1 MLSHV
6 RELPVHIICILFN
19 EVVLFGLQGTQVLS
33 KHDLVEDMSGSSS
46 RTPRTGPSLKSGG
59 ALLPGWQ
66 QMPPGGKQKSKQGMS
81 GQEGWWER
89 EGAPLFTNRVDFL
102 KEEVVL
108 VFPNPEGTM
117 ADSFV
122 HRGVPWTVLV
132 SNLPICKSRFWIPG
146 TQKSQESSFSI

>member
-1 MLSHV
+1 M
-6 RELPVHIICILFN
+6 
-19 EVVLFGLQGTQVLS
+19 
-33 KHDLVEDMSGSSS
+33 
-46 RTPRTGPSLKSGG
+46 GG
-59 ALLPGWQ
+59 E
-66 QMPPGGKQKSKQGMS
+66 
-81 GQEGWWER
+81 EGWWER

-122 HRGVPWTVLV
+122 HWGVPWTMLV
-132 SNLPICKSRFWIPG
+132 SNLPTCKSRFWIPG